1 MREVLEAIKSL
12 VDEIYSK
19 QPTQWR
25 GVKKMVLHRA
35 TNRSAIDKFF
45 TSKVGKSFPPSY
57 ADFLAAADGIEHGW
71 QALSFLGTTRN
82 HQKKILDVVDE
93 TRDQQIGRFET
104 FYGEPT
110 EAGVRAWEKKQ
121 NKLFLADHAVAAASD
136 HADFLVYDQRTRRKN
151 GEMELCWWPRLQPV
165 KTRYPGMKE
174 YFDAVLKEVQQ
185 YHRKLGRGGSKKA

>member
-19 QPTQWR
+19 EPTQWR
-25 GVKKMVLHRA
+25 GVKKMVLHPP

-45 TSKVGKSFPPSY
+45 TSKVGKPLPPSY
-57 ADFLAAADGIEHGW
+57 ADFLGAADGLEHGW
-71 QALSFLGTTRN
+71 HALSFLGTARN

-110 EAGVRAWEKKQ
+110 EASVRAWEKKQ
-121 NKLFLADHAVAAASD
+121 SKLFLADHAVAAASD

-165 KTRYPGMKE
+165 KTRYPGIKE

-185 YHRKLGRGGSKKA
+185 YHRKLGRGGPKKA